1 MAATAMAQSEVDF
14 SSYPWMAAGPD
25 DLRSPCP
32 GLNALANHGFLP
44 RDGRNIS
51 IPMILDATEKAFNF
65 ERTVLS
71 LIAKVGLLTSPDKDT
86 MSLENLRFHGNIEHD
101 ASLSREDDAIGDNLH
116 FNETIFTTLANSNPG
131 SDVYNTTSAGQV
143 MKIRLADSIAR
154 NPNLT
159 NTIAQAQGRSGTSAL
174 YLVTMGGVT
183 GVAPKEF
190 VQVLFREER
199 LPIKEGWKRSAVPV
213 TPAILGGLI
222 AEIFKVSG
230 WQPTGEQCAAI
241 AFPQ

>member
-1 MAATAMAQSEVDF
+1 MNHPYPSLTPPTLSNMKFKLSSSLVAFAMAQSRVDF

-32 GLNALANHGFLP
+32 GLKALANHGFLP

-51 IPMILDATEKAFNF
+51 IPMILDATEKVFNF

-86 MSLENLRFHGNIEHD
+86 MSLKNLRFHGNMEHD

-116 FNETIFTTLANSNPG
+116 FNETIFSTLANPNPG
-131 SDVYNTTSAGQV
+131 SDIYNTTSAGQV

-154 NPNLT
+154 NLNLT
-159 NTIAQAQGRSGTSAL
+159 NTIVQA
-174 YLVTMGGVT
+174 
-183 GVAPKEF
+183 
-190 VQVLFREER
+190 
-199 LPIKEGWKRSAVPV
+199 
-213 TPAILGGLI
+213 
-222 AEIFKVSG
+222 
-230 WQPTGEQCAAI
+230 
-241 AFPQ
+241 